1 MTTFDER
8 ERDGIKIGRRDD
20 LPTGFRWEPK
30 RLSASRPSSGLQRLS
45 SRDDPGDVS
54 SHHQWP
60 RRSSDFARR
69 LEGHLDMDL
78 PPVVCFARCD
88 AVVRTDTPERKPGME
103 ARDTL
108 GSPVA

>member
-1 MTTFDER
+1 
-8 ERDGIKIGRRDD
+8 
-20 LPTGFRWEPK
+20 
-30 RLSASRPSSGLQRLS
+30 
-45 SRDDPGDVS
+45 
-54 SHHQWP
+54 
-60 RRSSDFARR
+60 
-69 LEGHLDMDL
+69 MDL